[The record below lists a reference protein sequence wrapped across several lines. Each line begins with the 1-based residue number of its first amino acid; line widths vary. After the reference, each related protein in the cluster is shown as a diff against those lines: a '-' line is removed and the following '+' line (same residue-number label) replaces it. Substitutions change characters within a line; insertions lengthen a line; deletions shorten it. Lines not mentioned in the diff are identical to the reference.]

1 MDYLFFYLFQISCV
15 GINSLLT
22 SRIFPDSLD
31 EGFTI
36 LLHLELTDAADETEG
51 IKGGWLHPG
60 QLMQTLVGKDDV
72 WRITLLVS

>member
-31 EGFTI
+31 ECFTI
-36 LLHLELTDAADETEG
+36 LLHLELTDSTDEPEG
-51 IKGGWLHPG
+51 FKGGWLHPG
-60 QLMQTLVGKDDV
+60 QLMQTLV
-72 WRITLLVS
+72 

>member
-1 MDYLFFYLFQISCV
+1 MDYLFFYLFQISCL
-15 GINSLLT
+15 GISSLLT

-36 LLHLELTDAADETEG
+36 LLHLELTDSTDEPESF
-51 IKGGWLHPG
+51 KGGWLHPG

>member
-1 MDYLFFYLFQISCV
+1 MNL
-15 GINSLLT
+15 LLT

-36 LLHLELTDAADETEG
+36 LLHLELTDSTDEPEG
-51 IKGGWLHPG
+51 FKGGWLHPG

-72 WRITLLVS
+72 WRIRCV

>member
-15 GINSLLT
+15 EINTLLT

-36 LLHLELTDAADETEG
+36 LLHLELTDSTDEPEG

-72 WRITLLVS
+72 WRIALLVS

>member
-36 LLHLELTDAADETEG
+36 LLHLELTDATDEPEG
-51 IKGGWLHPG
+51 FKGGWLHPG
-60 QLMQTLVGKDDV
+60 QLMQTLV
-72 WRITLLVS
+72 

>member
-15 GINSLLT
+15 EINTLLT

-36 LLHLELTDAADETEG
+36 LLHLELTDSTDEPEG
-51 IKGGWLHPG
+51 FKGGWLHPG
-60 QLMQTLVGKDDV
+60 QLMQTLV
-72 WRITLLVS
+72 